1 MIAQMKNFVWLE
13 ESRLQL
19 PMSIIAKWIWPKKA
33 KFDMLIKDILEPRQ
47 MDMMEP

>member
-1 MIAQMKNFVWLE
+1 
-13 ESRLQL
+13 
-19 PMSIIAKWIWPKKA
+19 MSIIAKWIWPKKA